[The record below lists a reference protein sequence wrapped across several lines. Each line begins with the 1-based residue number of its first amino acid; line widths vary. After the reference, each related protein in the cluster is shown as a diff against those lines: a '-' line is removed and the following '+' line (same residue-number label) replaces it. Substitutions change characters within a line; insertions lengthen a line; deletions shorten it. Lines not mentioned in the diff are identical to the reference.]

1 MLTFVKTVR
10 GSPVSMAGR
19 GDFGVRKTTFGF
31 APFSLGRR
39 VGDEGAKHG
48 SKSFSLQSCLPG
60 DNVKSGRVYAQALTP
75 TLSQR
80 EKEQEGWG

>member
-1 MLTFVKTVR
+1 
-10 GSPVSMAGR
+10 MAGR

-31 APFSLGRR
+31 APFSLRA
-39 VGDEGAKHG
+39 GDEGAKHG

-60 DNVKSGRVYAQALTP
+60 DNVKSKRVYAQALTS